1 MFAGTCRFG
10 VQCVEAHSGYEL
22 KEWRERYDYRRKKL
36 QKANKIFGKTFVD
49 ALQDK
54 LTLPK
59 DEPKVLRHAIEG
71 ISCVSLIPLEMT
83 ARGKR
88 ERIVWTFEIV
98 TKKVPG
104 EIGYVPLWFTFI
116 SSEHAAL
123 KENCYDS
130 LQVLHN
136 IGLRDAELRPYFSL
150 EYVKHLSSIS
160 DSVRTTVKTF
170 EMVDESAQ
178 EWAHPQLHR
187 LQKVQSGSKRGHNKY
202 RVGVAFSTDIFGK
215 FVQDVIFSFGREPYL
230 RRRISVSVVPDND
243 SESEGDKSELEKF
256 ENMLSTSKER
266 WDETN
271 SEIVDLD
278 PPEWQ
283 PDPDDRGLLERYPHP
298 QPQTFRPSAET
309 LTASQQLSRLNYQ
322 QRMHDLLYIEEM
334 AQFDQIAEFNVV
346 CSLNLTRTYLLN
358 STIGNSTAKYAR
370 PGECFGRM
378 KLGSNLSEDTP
389 AGRLILKNC
398 SLLLICV
405 LVDFGNLTSEND
417 HCSN

>member
-1 MFAGTCRFG
+1 M
-10 VQCVEAHSGYEL
+10 
-22 KEWRERYDYRRKKL
+22 
-36 QKANKIFGKTFVD
+36 
-49 ALQDK
+49 
-54 LTLPK
+54 
-59 DEPKVLRHAIEG
+59 
-71 ISCVSLIPLEMT
+71 
-83 ARGKR
+83 
-88 ERIVWTFEIV
+88 
-98 TKKVPG
+98 
-104 EIGYVPLWFTFI
+104 
-116 SSEHAAL
+116 
-123 KENCYDS
+123 
-130 LQVLHN
+130 LHN

-160 DSVRTTVKTF
+160 DSVKTTVKTF
-170 EMVDESAQ
+170 EMGDECAQ

-230 RRRISVSVVPDND
+230 RRRISVSVTPDIGAD
-243 SESEGDKSELEKF
+243 GDDKSELEEF
-256 ENMLSTSKER
+256 ENMLSASKER

-271 SEIVDLD
+271 SVIADLE

-283 PDPDDRGLLERYPHP
+283 PDPDDRALLERYPHP

-309 LTASQQLSRLNYQ
+309 LSASQQLSRLNYQ
-322 QRMHDLLYIEEM
+322 QRMHDLLFIEEM
-334 AQFDQIAEFNVV
+334 AQFDQISEFNVV
-346 CSLNLTRTYLLN
+346 CSLHLTRTYLLS

-370 PGECFGRM
+370 PGECFGKM

-405 LVDFGNLTSEND
+405 LVDFGNLAKFQKKS
-417 HCSN
+417 HCPIWNF

>member
-1 MFAGTCRFG
+1 MLTNAAQISLFSLPAPLSGTCRFG

-54 LTLPK
+54 LSLPK

-83 ARGKR
+83 ARGKN

-98 TKKVPG
+98 TKK
-104 EIGYVPLWFTFI
+104 
-116 SSEHAAL
+116 
-123 KENCYDS
+123 
-130 LQVLHN
+130 VLHN

-160 DSVRTTVKTF
+160 DSVKTNVKTF
-170 EMVDESAQ
+170 EMGDESAQ

-187 LQKVQSGSKRGHNKY
+187 LQKVQAGSKRGHNKY

-230 RRRISVSVVPDND
+230 RRRISVSVTPDAAAGD
-243 SESEGDKSELEKF
+243 DDKSELEKF

-271 SEIVDLD
+271 SEIVDLE

-283 PDPDDRGLLERYPHP
+283 PDPDDRALLDRFPHP
-298 QPQTFRPSAET
+298 QPQTFRPSPET
-309 LTASQQLSRLNYQ
+309 LSASQQLSRPNYR

-346 CSLNLTRTYLLN
+346 CSLHLTRTYLLS

-370 PGECFGRM
+370 PGECFGKM

-389 AGRLILKNC
+389 AGRLILTNC
-398 SLLLICV
+398 ALLLICV
-405 LVDFGNLTSEND
+405 LVDFGN
-417 HCSN
+417 

>member
-1 MFAGTCRFG
+1 
-10 VQCVEAHSGYEL
+10 
-22 KEWRERYDYRRKKL
+22 
-36 QKANKIFGKTFVD
+36 
-49 ALQDK
+49 
-54 LTLPK
+54 
-59 DEPKVLRHAIEG
+59 
-71 ISCVSLIPLEMT
+71 MT
-83 ARGKR
+83 
-88 ERIVWTFEIV
+88 
-98 TKKVPG
+98 
-104 EIGYVPLWFTFI
+104 
-116 SSEHAAL
+116 
-123 KENCYDS
+123 

-160 DSVRTTVKTF
+160 DSVKTTVKTF
-170 EMVDESAQ
+170 EVGDEGAQ

-187 LQKVQSGSKRGHNKY
+187 LQKAQSGSKRGHNKY
-202 RVGVAFSTDIFGK
+202 RVGVAFATDIFGK

-230 RRRISVSVVPDND
+230 RRRISVSVVPDLGED
-243 SESEGDKSELEKF
+243 GGEEGVDKSDLEEF
-256 ENMLSTSKER
+256 ENMLSASKER
-266 WDETN
+266 WDDTN

-278 PPEWQ
+278 PPERQ

-309 LTASQQLSRLNYQ
+309 LSAAPQLSRSNYQ

-346 CSLNLTRTYLLN
+346 CSLDLTRTYLLN

-370 PGECFGRM
+370 PGECFGKM

-405 LVDFGNLTSEND
+405 LVDFGKLQFANSP
-417 HCSN
+417 